1 MDETCSSRP
10 LARNGKQVRVGKGSQ
25 IGVKRTL
32 KKKDPPTSG
41 LNVDEDIL
49 SKVGRAPT
57 K

>member
-1 MDETCSSRP
+1 MKLVHLDHLQKMVNKFEQDRGHE
-10 LARNGKQVRVGKGSQ
+10 LGM
-25 IGVKRTL
+25 KRTL

-49 SKVGRAPT
+49 SKVGRVPT